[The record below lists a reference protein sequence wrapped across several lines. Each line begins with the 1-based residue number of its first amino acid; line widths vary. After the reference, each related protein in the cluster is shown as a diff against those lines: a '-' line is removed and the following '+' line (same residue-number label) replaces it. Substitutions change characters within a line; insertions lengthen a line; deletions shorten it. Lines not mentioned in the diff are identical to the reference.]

1 MRPCC
6 LPPGIY
12 YPITAQTATQSR
24 TIWLVTMTA
33 FITHCWK
40 STRPDL
46 IGLLACACLLW
57 GQPETVRAQSPTAE
71 ITLFKLERAD
81 DAILL
86 SATVNFE
93 LSAAVEEALLKG
105 VAMVFVAEA
114 DVLRERWYWTN
125 KKVASTERHMRLA
138 YQPLTRRWRL
148 NVAPGLI
155 TNAGLG
161 LVLNQNFEALP
172 DALAAVQRLSRWKIA
187 DVSDLD
193 LEQRHLVEFRFRL
206 DLSQLPRP
214 FQIGMLG
221 QTDWNISVSSSQLL
235 ALENTK

>member
-1 MRPCC
+1 
-6 LPPGIY
+6 
-12 YPITAQTATQSR
+12 
-24 TIWLVTMTA
+24 
-33 FITHCWK
+33 
-40 STRPDL
+40 
-46 IGLLACACLLW
+46 
-57 GQPETVRAQSPTAE
+57 
-71 ITLFKLERAD
+71 
-81 DAILL
+81 
-86 SATVNFE
+86 
-93 LSAAVEEALLKG
+93 
-105 VAMVFVAEA
+105 MVFVAEA

-148 NVAPGLI
+148 NVASGLI